1 LILEFTMSVPSAEE
15 LTALAQRIGMSR
27 GDLEAFV
34 EAWSRAGKREPL
46 TEFLGITDS
55 GDDSTTTS
63 HTA

>member
-1 LILEFTMSVPSAEE
+1 MSVPSAEE
-15 LTALAQRIGMSR
+15 LTALAQQIGMSR

-34 EAWSRAGKREPL
+34 EAWSRAGMREPL

-55 GDDSTTTS
+55 GDDSANTS

>member
-1 LILEFTMSVPSAEE
+1 MDCAL
-15 LTALAQRIGMSR
+15 ALAQQLGMSR

-55 GDDSTTTS
+55 GDDSANTS